1 MVLCHVHQLSDHPI
15 VCTTPATTKNNYNEM
30 DFTKMPLNFFRI
42 CLLVLCGSKSVVC
55 VIKVGCHSVTCVS
68 LAVGDTANQKLNNE
82 LLSCLNLQVR
92 VKNVKG
98 LVGDSGF
105 IWG

>member
-15 VCTTPATTKNNYNEM
+15 VCTTPPTTKNNYNEM
-30 DFTKMPLNFFRI
+30 DFTKMPLIFFCI
-42 CLLVLCGSKSVVC
+42 
-55 VIKVGCHSVTCVS
+55 IKVGCHSVTCVS
-68 LAVGDTANQKLNNE
+68 LAVGDTANQKLNND

-98 LVGDSGF
+98 LLGDSGF